1 MEAPGASVAFAAKAP
16 LADVDDDK
24 AEPANTTEAMRAVL
38 SEWMA
43 SYSEDEMAFASK
55 AVFIEMRLRQALA
68 CSASIGVPNQFRCA
82 IVCDAWERVVP
93 FTGRLESM
101 LKLLWSELLRCLF
114 VDYAPNMV
122 GAGAKAYAARTP
134 FFVEAQRLRRVQE
147 AAAVKM
153 RAWEIQREQE
163 LMVVAER
170 NKAINHTL
178 GAWNRALGFSAG
190 TKQDPAIAEQLSVLA
205 GSLREANSEAGELSR
220 QASTEPRQ
228 RCRQAFEQLTPEE
241 QASFVLE
248 TALAAPSAADWLA
261 GRSHDES
268 ARTLAPMLSKM
279 PKEEQ
284 ESLFDALAEALGLSP
299 LRRSLPTE
307 SATAGAQAAAG
318 IDANAGRDAAA
329 AVSATHSLGSSDGA
343 GGGASAAAKGGS
355 ALSRI
360 QRSSIGK
367 VLSQQQSL
375 SPAQDTVL
383 AHRTAAL
390 ASSVGNAPGP
400 VPASVLLS
408 AVPREGAAAGAA
420 GERLPVAIPIAIPG
434 SGLERWRQREEE
446 LITALKAG
454 QEREA
459 RAEARLG
466 GLQAQLR
473 DSAAT
478 GARRVAQLQQ
488 EHAAAHAKLQKQ
500 LGELRDQLGAAQVE
514 SSRAQLLC
522 EVAQA
527 TEQSASR
534 AVRRLDARLDAEW
547 ERRNA
552 LEKLVSEYERRAEQA
567 EREALTERDRKLA
580 AESSAAV
587 AAERAAAT
595 VADLKQRL
603 AAALQLVTGSSAQQA
618 ADESAA
624 ATAAAAL
631 AAAEADRRLQIERHV
646 LEDRLMAVE
655 AALAAARMDLVDRT
669 EREHTLVAS
678 ETQLA
683 RVEIERLELEL
694 ARTREDAEASVETRI
709 RLALE
714 VQGRR
719 EAELCDQKLAA
730 ATALAATAAKQAQAE
745 AEATKATALAE
756 MQAEMQA
763 ETERRL
769 AAQREAVQA
778 QAQTALLHAQLRADQ
793 PLGPSTGL
801 ALPTATRA

>member
-1 MEAPGASVAFAAKAP
+1 MKSRLSNARATASEGEALDLKKSILLFSNSNAGLGNSNNRIKLLQQMVKEGLSATAQLEDQLLPSKADLSRWFPETPASPPTRLLRRAIFGAASVCMHMHLCHVLGQRRAIFGAASVCRSSITGAPSSTRPSFAAPASRRGLEAPGASVAFAAKAP

-205 GSLREANSEAGELSR
+205 G
-220 QASTEPRQ
+220 T
-228 RCRQAFEQLTPEE
+228 
-241 QASFVLE
+241 
-248 TALAAPSAADWLA
+248 
-261 GRSHDES
+261 
-268 ARTLAPMLSKM
+268 
-279 PKEEQ
+279 
-284 ESLFDALAEALGLSP
+284 
-299 LRRSLPTE
+299 
-307 SATAGAQAAAG
+307 
-318 IDANAGRDAAA
+318 
-329 AVSATHSLGSSDGA
+329 
-343 GGGASAAAKGGS
+343 
-355 ALSRI
+355 
-360 QRSSIGK
+360 
-367 VLSQQQSL
+367 
-375 SPAQDTVL
+375 
-383 AHRTAAL
+383 
-390 ASSVGNAPGP
+390 
-400 VPASVLLS
+400 
-408 AVPREGAAAGAA
+408 VPREGAAAGAA

-603 AAALQLVTGSSAQQA
+603 AAALQL
-618 ADESAA
+618 
-624 ATAAAAL
+624 
-631 AAAEADRRLQIERHV
+631 
-646 LEDRLMAVE
+646 
-655 AALAAARMDLVDRT
+655 
-669 EREHTLVAS
+669 
-678 ETQLA
+678 
-683 RVEIERLELEL
+683 
-694 ARTREDAEASVETRI
+694 
-709 RLALE
+709 
-714 VQGRR
+714 GRR

>member
-1 MEAPGASVAFAAKAP
+1 
-16 LADVDDDK
+16 
-24 AEPANTTEAMRAVL
+24 MRAVL

-43 SYSEDEMAFASK
+43 SYSEDETAFASK

-134 FFVEAQRLRRVQE
+134 FFVEAQRLQRVQE

-178 GAWNRALGFSAG
+178 
-190 TKQDPAIAEQLSVLA
+190 
-205 GSLREANSEAGELSR
+205 
-220 QASTEPRQ
+220 
-228 RCRQAFEQLTPEE
+228 
-241 QASFVLE
+241 
-248 TALAAPSAADWLA
+248 
-261 GRSHDES
+261 
-268 ARTLAPMLSKM
+268 
-279 PKEEQ
+279 
-284 ESLFDALAEALGLSP
+284 
-299 LRRSLPTE
+299 
-307 SATAGAQAAAG
+307 
-318 IDANAGRDAAA
+318 
-329 AVSATHSLGSSDGA
+329 
-343 GGGASAAAKGGS
+343 
-355 ALSRI
+355 
-360 QRSSIGK
+360 
-367 VLSQQQSL
+367 
-375 SPAQDTVL
+375 
-383 AHRTAAL
+383 
-390 ASSVGNAPGP
+390 
-400 VPASVLLS
+400 

-603 AAALQLVTGSSAQQA
+603 AAALQL
-618 ADESAA
+618 
-624 ATAAAAL
+624 
-631 AAAEADRRLQIERHV
+631 
-646 LEDRLMAVE
+646 
-655 AALAAARMDLVDRT
+655 
-669 EREHTLVAS
+669 
-678 ETQLA
+678 
-683 RVEIERLELEL
+683 
-694 ARTREDAEASVETRI
+694 
-709 RLALE
+709 
-714 VQGRR
+714 GRR